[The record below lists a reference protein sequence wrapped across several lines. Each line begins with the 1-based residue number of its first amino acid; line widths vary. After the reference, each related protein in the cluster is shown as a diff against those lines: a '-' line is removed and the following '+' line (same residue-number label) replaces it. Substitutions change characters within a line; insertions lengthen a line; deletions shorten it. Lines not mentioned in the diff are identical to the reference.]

1 MVVRALSR
9 TLAVWMVALGCSQ
22 APARPA
28 TDVPPKGEVW
38 LSPEQ
43 IHEAH
48 IQVATAETR
57 PIASRIITGGR
68 IVFSDNLVSHVFSPV
83 NGRVVKIEVDFGQ
96 RVKKGQALATLESP
110 DLGVAYSDLLKAQ
123 ADLEASQHDYQ
134 RQTDLFA
141 AHAVSQSLLEQ
152 ATDNFHKAQAEMQRA
167 QLKATLLHA
176 PRGEVVSQQFTLRA
190 PIDGEVVGRA
200 LNPGTEIQGMLSG
213 ANMASELFTI
223 GSLDRVWLLADLY
236 EVDLGKVKTGDKVEI
251 STVAYPGKTF
261 AGTVDFVSD
270 VLDPVSRT
278 ARVRCTVDNGE
289 RKLKPEMFVTASV
302 TSGTRPGLALPRSA
316 LLKLGEQAI
325 IFVQVGRTEAGLFR
339 FAPRPVAAGDED
351 IDWVEIVHGLAAG
364 DQVVIDGAILLSG
377 QV

>member
-1 MVVRALSR
+1 MRIATFTLALSS
-9 TLAVWMVALGCSQ
+9 LALGCSH
-22 APARPA
+22 APPTTL
-28 TDVPPKGEVW
+28 TDLPPKGEVW

-48 IQVATAETR
+48 IQVAAAETR

-68 IVFSDNLVSHVFSPV
+68 IAFSDNLVSHVFSPV
-83 NGRVVKIEVDFGQ
+83 NGRVIKIEADFGL
-96 RVKKGQALATLESP
+96 RVKKGQALATIESP

-123 ADLEASQHDYQ
+123 ADLEAARHDYQ
-134 RQTDLFA
+134 RQKELYE
-141 AHAVSQSLLEQ
+141 AHAVSESLLEQ
-152 ATDNFHKAQAEMQRA
+152 ATDGFHKAEAEMQRA
-167 QLKATLLHA
+167 QLKATMLHA
-176 PRGEVVSQQFTLRA
+176 PRSEVVRQQFVLRA
-190 PIDGEVVGRA
+190 PIDGEVVGRS
-200 LNPGTEIQGMLSG
+200 LNPGAEIQGMLSG

-223 GSLDRVWLLADLY
+223 GSLDQVWLLADLY
-236 EVDLGKVKTGDKVEI
+236 EVDLGKVRTGDKVEI

-261 AGTVDFVSD
+261 AGTVDYVSE
-270 VLDPVSRT
+270 VLDPLSRT
-278 ARVRCTVDNGE
+278 ARVRCTIDNRE

-325 IFVQVGRTEAGLFR
+325 VYVQIGRTEAGLFR

-351 IDWVEIVHGLAAG
+351 TDWVEILHGLASG
-364 DQVVIDGAILLSG
+364 DQVVTDGAILLSS